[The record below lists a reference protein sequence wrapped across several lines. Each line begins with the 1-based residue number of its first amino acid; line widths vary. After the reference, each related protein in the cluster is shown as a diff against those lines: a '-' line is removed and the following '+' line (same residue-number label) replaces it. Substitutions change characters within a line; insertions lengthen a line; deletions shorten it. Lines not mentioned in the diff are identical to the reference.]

1 LPAFLK
7 RRQTLKK
14 LALTLTAGAAF
25 LGAASTAQAYEW
37 GGGYGYGPS
46 YGHSRTVVRE
56 GYRDGYRGARF
67 YRHDYDRPGVR
78 VIERRGPGFRHHRDD
93 WDD

>member
-1 LPAFLK
+1 M
-7 RRQTLKK
+7 KK

-37 GGGYGYGPS
+37 GGGGYGYGPS